1 VLALASPLMELK
13 TTPVVRPATLHKS
26 LTYWLPGKAPRTIG
40 NILNSPYTLPP
51 KSAAWRRTPVSII
64 IDDVSRTFQ
73 EYLLLPGLT
82 KKEHVSQNVSLQ
94 VPIQRY
100 HRDQGPRMCLNIPL
114 VSASMQAVSGAELAI
129 ALARKGGCAFLF
141 CSQSI
146 EAQAA
151 MVRTVKEHKAGFVE
165 SDSNLPPTAS
175 LHDALAVRRKTGHST
190 IAITADGGRHSK
202 LLGILTSKDFWE
214 FKDDLSRPISEF
226 YTPLERLVYAKE
238 GVTLTEAT
246 DILWKSKKEC
256 LPIVDAQGILKS
268 LVFRKDY
275 FDHKSNPDELSDE
288 SKRLLVGAALNT
300 RDYQERADALIEAG
314 VDVLCFD
321 SSDGYSEWQGEGI
334 KTLRKTYGND
344 IVIGGGNVVSAEGF
358 RYLVQEAGADFVKIG
373 IGGGSICITREQKGI
388 GRGQASAVMEVAAE
402 RNKYFKET
410 GIYIPICSDGG
421 LNNDTQLIIALAMGA
436 DFVMMGKYFAM
447 CEESPTQKI
456 TYRGRVYKPYWGEGS
471 NRARNWQRY
480 QQGKEELVFEE
491 GIDGYVPH
499 SGPLSEKVDTTTT
512 KIKSTMC
519 NCGVL
524 SIPELHSEAKL
535 TLVSEMTHVESGTSS
550 IEQLDRIELGGGRGT
565 W

>member
-1 VLALASPLMELK
+1 V
-13 TTPVVRPATLHKS
+13 TT
-26 LTYWLPGKAPRTIG
+26 
-40 NILNSPYTLPP
+40 
-51 KSAAWRRTPVSII
+51 II
-64 IDDVSRTFQ
+64 PDVSRTFQ

-82 KKEHVSQNVSLQ
+82 KKEHIPSNVSLK
-94 VPIQRY
+94 VPIQKY
-100 HRDQGPRMCLNIPL
+100 HRDKGPGICLNIPL
-114 VSASMQAVSGAELAI
+114 VSAAMQSVSGSALAI

-146 EAQAA
+146 EAQAQ
-151 MVRTVKEHKAGFVE
+151 MVRLVKEHKAGFVV

-175 LHDALAVRRKTGHST
+175 LNDALALRAKTGHST
-190 IAITADGGRHSK
+190 IAITQEGGKHSK

-226 YTPLERLVYAKE
+226 YTPLDKLFFARE
-238 GVTLTEAT
+238 GISLTEAT

-256 LPIVDAQGILKS
+256 LPIVDANGMLKS

-275 FDHKSNPDELSDE
+275 FDHKSNPDELTDD
-288 SKRLLVGAALNT
+288 SKRLFVGAALNT
-300 RDYQERADALIEAG
+300 RDYQERAKALVEAG
-314 VDVLCFD
+314 VDALCFD
-321 SSDGYSEWQGEGI
+321 SSDGYSEWQAEGV
-334 KTLRKTYGND
+334 KNLRKAYGD
-344 IVIGGGNVVSAEGF
+344 SIVIGGGNVVSAEGF
-358 RYLVQEAGADFVKIG
+358 RYLVEKAGVDFVKIG

-388 GRGQASAVMEVAAE
+388 GRGQASSVMEVAAE
-402 RNKYFKET
+402 RDKYFKET

-421 LNNDTQLIIALAMGA
+421 LNNDTQVIIALAMGA

-480 QQGKEELVFEE
+480 QQGSDDLVFEE

-499 SGPLSEKVDTTTT
+499 SGPLSEKVDTTTA
-512 KIKSTMC
+512 KIKSTLC

-524 SIPELHSEAKL
+524 GVPELHSNAKL

-550 IEQLDRIELGGGRGT
+550 IEQLDRIELGSGRS